1 MLLAI
6 FLILV
11 VLWLLG
17 LIGNFTFGGAIHLLL
32 VIALVALVLSV
43 VDVGGRGRAA
53 RVRLSA
59 NVGLVLAGIW
69 FVLTGLFQLFAFKF
83 QGESLV
89 MALLA
94 LVAGVLMVLGR

>member
-6 FLILV
+6 FVILV

-53 RVRLSA
+53 RIRLSA
-59 NVGLVLAGIW
+59 NVGLVLAGVW
-69 FVLTGLFQLFAFKF
+69 FALTGLLQLFNFKF

-89 MALLA
+89 LALLA
-94 LVAGVLMVLGR
+94 LVAGVLGR